1 MKWMLIGLGVVSA
14 VLAGAQERKI
24 LPPIKIPVMHADP
37 WFIVAM
43 LDGRSVSSPE
53 MSTIL
58 GFMGAPPEA
67 SQAFN
72 RIFNG
77 KFVVSPADNA
87 IWFFPGG

>member
-1 MKWMLIGLGVVSA
+1 MLVILTLA
-14 VLAGAQERKI
+14 VAACGFSQERKI
-24 LPPIKIPVMHADP
+24 PAPIKIPVYHADP